1 MVNFQELSLPPVK
14 LHCSVLAEDAIKAA
28 VRDIAKK
35 NEATAWF
42 YESYLSHKMI
52 DWLFSNLFM
61 YSLFHQ
67 NKSRYVSGSDQ
78 NSESVVNLTLDLLHE
93 FSAL

>member
-1 MVNFQELSLPPVK
+1 
-14 LHCSVLAEDAIKAA
+14 
-28 VRDIAKK
+28 
-35 NEATAWF
+35 
-42 YESYLSHKMI
+42 MI